1 MSMDAHLLLGIDMDL
16 SPVTHYALRSVGEF
30 FAQVSPRLSI
40 SLLTVIPAPCMAS
53 PSPGSFR
60 GSLRPWSPTLEQ
72 HRAAERALCSAR
84 KTLEHYGIAPECIQL
99 LIRVGTPADEIVSA
113 ARQLEVDYIMIGS
126 RGGSLRQRVRRW
138 LLGSTSRRVLEHA
151 PCPVIIVT
159 QPQIDRCSDLVA
171 WYEEAITR
179 SLREHADSFTILTPR
194 DVAFLFP
201 PPVSNV
207 VGRKEL
213 DAATLA
219 LEHLVS
225 SGVLFRYDV
234 KGEMRYVND

>member
-16 SPVTHYALRSVGEF
+16 SPVTRYALRSVGEF
-30 FAQVSPRLSI
+30 FAQASPRLSI
-40 SLLTVIPAPCMAS
+40 FLLTVIPVPYTAS
-53 PSPGSFR
+53 PSLVSFW
-60 GSLRPWSPTLEQ
+60 GLPRPLSPTFEQ

-84 KTLEHYGIAPECIQL
+84 KTLEHYGIAPECIQV
-99 LIRVGTPADEIVSA
+99 LIRVGIPADEIVA
-113 ARQLEVDYIMIGS
+113 AAQELRVDWIAIGM
-126 RGGSLRQRVRRW
+126 RGNSLVQRLRRV

-159 QPQIDRCSDLVA
+159 QLHNNRCSDLVA
-171 WYEEAITR
+171 WYEQAITR
-179 SLREHADSFTILTPR
+179 SLREHADSYTILTAR

-201 PPVSNV
+201 PPESNV

-225 SGVLFRYDV
+225 SGVLFRYEV
-234 KGEMRYVND
+234 KGEVRYIND